1 MFNIKPTY
9 IIIAILTIA
18 LLFIVKCKEEPEV
31 ITNTVTKIVTKTD
44 TITNV
49 KIKEIPTVKYITKT
63 KTIKGKDGI
72 IYVDKETNE
81 TIKANEYKV
90 EVDSN
95 EAKAKLEIL
104 TTGQLLDV
112 KGVITYPEKETIT
125 EVIRRVNKSGFYLY
139 TETSV
144 KPTLERIELGVDWVI
159 KNKVIIG
166 ASASYNDIAKQS
178 YINAKIGIKL
188 F

>member
-49 KIKEIPTVKYITKT
+49 KIQEVPTVRYITKIE
-63 KTIKGKDGI
+63 TIKG
-72 IYVDKETNE
+72 N
-81 TIKANEYKV
+81 
-90 EVDSN
+90 
-95 EAKAKLEIL
+95 L
-104 TTGQLLDV
+104 TD
-112 KGVITYPEKETIT
+112 
-125 EVIRRVNKSGFYLY
+125 
-139 TETSV
+139 
-144 KPTLERIELGVDWVI
+144 IELFQVLVALV
-159 KNKVIIG
+159 KE
-166 ASASYNDIAKQS
+166 A
-178 YINAKIGIKL
+178 

>member
-49 KIKEIPTVKYITKT
+49 KIKEIPTVKYIVKT
-63 KTIKGKDGI
+63 KTVKGKDSI

-112 KGVITYPEKETIT
+112 KGVITYPEKETTIET
-125 EVIRRVNKSGFYLY
+125 IKLRNKGGLFLY
-139 TETSV
+139 GETSIE
-144 KPTLERIELGVDWVI
+144 PTLERIELGVDWVI